1 MSAPT
6 IIERY
11 ERILTDLK
19 NKIYLPVYFLMG
31 EEPFFI
37 DKISDYIEE
46 NILDETGKEFNQS
59 VLYGM
64 EVDAATI
71 VSVAKRFPMM
81 SNYQVVIIKEAQNI
95 KKIEALQPYIEH
107 PLQSTILVIC
117 YKYSKIDKRKT
128 FAKAVEKSGLLFES
142 EKIRDYNIEAWI
154 GVYLRSLK
162 YKITPSALNLLA
174 EYLGNDLTK
183 IANEV
188 GKLTINIPPN
198 TEITTEHIEQNIGI
212 SKDFNV
218 FELQKA
224 IGLKNILKANQIIN
238 HFSSNPKDNP
248 IVLTLI
254 NLYSYF
260 SKILMYHGLKDKSK
274 NNVAAVLGINQFF
287 IRDYEIAAKNFSEK
301 KIYKIIHHLRIC
313 DTRSKGIENPSTSD
327 GELLKELLF
336 KILH

>member
-1 MSAPT
+1 
-6 IIERY
+6 
-11 ERILTDLK
+11 
-19 NKIYLPVYFLMG
+19 MG
-31 EEPFFI
+31 DEPFFI
-37 DKISDYIEE
+37 DKISDFIEE
-46 NILDETGKEFNQS
+46 HVLDETGKEFNQS
-59 VLYGM
+59 VLYGLD
-64 EVDAATI
+64 VDAATI

-95 KKIEALQPYIEH
+95 KKIEALQPYFEN
-107 PLQSTILVIC
+107 PLKSTILVIC

-128 FAKAVEKSGLLFES
+128 FAKVIEKSGLLFES
-142 EKIRDYNIEAWI
+142 EKIKDWNVEAWI
-154 GVYLRSLK
+154 GIYLKSLK
-162 YKITPSALNLLA
+162 YKISPNALTLLA

-188 GKLTINIPPN
+188 GKLTINIPTN

-224 IGLKNILKANQIIN
+224 LGLKNIFKANQIIN
-238 HFSSNPKDNP
+238 HFNANPKDNP
-248 IVLTLI
+248 LVLTLI

-260 SKILMYHGLKDKSK
+260 SKILMFHGLKDKSK

-287 IRDYEIAAKNFSEK
+287 VKDYEIAAKNFSEK
-301 KIYKIIHHLRIC
+301 KIHKIIHHLRVC
-313 DTRSKGIENPSTSD
+313 DARSKGIENPSTPD
-327 GELLKELLF
+327 GELLKELVF